1 MKTRTIKEI
10 ILFVCVLYIT
20 SSCDYLDV
28 VPDNVATIDYAF
40 KNSIAAEK
48 YLYGCYSYR
57 PAIGDIQNDPAMT
70 GSDETTQRYVQME
83 LGTRFVT
90 WGGTKITR
98 GLQNANEPIMNTW
111 DGNHSLWV
119 GIRDCNIFL
128 ENIDNVK
135 GLMEHNRR
143 RWVAEVKFLK
153 AYYHYTLMKR
163 YGPVPIVD
171 VNLPISAD
179 VTAVQ
184 VYREPIDD
192 VVNYVIG
199 LIEEAIPDL
208 PEAKEIVEGTEAG
221 RVDKLIAMTLKAEV
235 LLFAASPLFNGNPDY
250 SGIKDN
256 KGRQLF
262 PQNYDPNKWQI
273 AADACLEA
281 INAAHEQ
288 GKRLY
293 NQLDP
298 LLINEH
304 EILQLEINYRQA
316 VCDKWNSELIWGG
329 TNNDCGILARD
340 ASTRIIRMSPT
351 TLTSVTSEWS
361 PTLGLVNK
369 YYSKNGVPIEEDKY
383 WQSEGWYQNRYSIRP
398 EPSGNEEIYHV
409 KEGEKTIYLHYNR
422 EPRFYASIAFDK
434 GIYFGTGYN
443 TFKDAKHCEFMNT
456 QISGFQAG
464 EANSIT
470 GYGAKKMSHYKN
482 TQQYDRTTWEY
493 FPFPVY
499 RLADLYLMYSEALNE
514 AGGPEDDIFRYLDKI
529 RERAGLEGIADSWT
543 KYSTNPEKI
552 NTKEGR
558 RNIIRRERAIELAFE
573 GKRFW
578 DIRRWKEI
586 EIYNADPQGWNI
598 MGESPEDFYTVLP
611 LRNES
616 VRFTVKDYFWPIRE
630 SNLFVN
636 KNLVQNYGW

>member
-1 MKTRTIKEI
+1 
-10 ILFVCVLYIT
+10 
-20 SSCDYLDV
+20 
-28 VPDNVATIDYAF
+28 
-40 KNSIAAEK
+40 
-48 YLYGCYSYR
+48 
-57 PAIGDIQNDPAMT
+57 
-70 GSDETTQRYVQME
+70 
-83 LGTRFVT
+83 
-90 WGGTKITR
+90 
-98 GLQNANEPIMNTW
+98 MNTW
-111 DGNHSLWV
+111 DGNRSLWV

-128 ENIDNVK
+128 ENIGKVRD
-135 GLMEHNRR
+135 LMEHNRR
-143 RWVAEVKFLK
+143 RWIAEVKFLK

-208 PEAKEIVEGTEAG
+208 PETKEIVEGTEAG

-235 LLFAASPLFNGNPDY
+235 LLFAASPLFNGNTDY
-250 SGIKDN
+250 SGMKDN

-262 PQNYDPNKWQI
+262 PSSYDPNKWQI

-304 EILQLEINYRQA
+304 ETLQLEINYRQA
-316 VCDKWNSELIWGG
+316 ICDKWNSELIWGG

-369 YYSKNGVPIEEDKY
+369 YYSTNGVPIEEDKY
-383 WQSEGWYQNRYSIRP
+383 WQSKGWYQNRYSIRP
-398 EPSGNEEIYHV
+398 EPSDDEEIYYV
-409 KEGEKTIYLHYNR
+409 KEGERTVYLHYNR

-434 GIYFGTGYN
+434 GIYFGAGYN
-443 TFKDAKHCEFMNT
+443 TFKDVKHCEFMNT

-514 AGGPEDDIFRYLDKI
+514 AGGPEDEIFRYLDKI
-529 RERAGLEGIADSWT
+529 RERAGLEGIANSWT

-586 EIYNADPQGWNI
+586 EIYNTDPQGWNI
-598 MGESPEDFYTVLP
+598 MGETPEDFYTVLP